1 MTFAD
6 IVDAADRLSA
16 DEQSTLLQILRR
28 RLAEREREQLVRD
41 VAEARAE
48 FAGGSAQPS
57 TVKQLIDEV
66 SGGA

>member
-6 IVDAADRLSA
+6 IVDAADRMSA
-16 DEQSTLLQILRR
+16 DEQLTLLEILRR

-41 VAEARAE
+41 VADARAE
-48 FAGGSAQPS
+48 FAGGGTRPMTA
-57 TVKQLIDEV
+57 KQLMDEV

>member
-6 IVDAADRLSA
+6 IVNAADQLSA
-16 DEQSTLLQILRR
+16 DEQLTLLEILRR

-48 FAGGSAQPS
+48 FASGAAQPR
-57 TVKQLIDEV
+57 TAKQLMDEV
-66 SGGA
+66 SGGT